1 MGFLHD
7 ILYYALTLYTY
18 AIIIYILM
26 SWFPGARE
34 SSFGQMLGSIVEP
47 YLEPFRKII
56 PPIGG
61 MIDISPIVAIFV
73 LQFAI
78 RGLNYLFINLLSIV
92 VGI

>member
-1 MGFLHD
+1 MDLIYQ
-7 ILYYALTLYTY
+7 ILAYGMMLYSY

-34 SSFGQMLGSIVEP
+34 SSIGQMLGSIVEP

-61 MIDISPIVAIFV
+61 MIDISPIVAIIV
-73 LQFAI
+73 LQMAM
-78 RGLNYLFINLLSIV
+78 RGLDFIFRLI
-92 VGI
+92 